1 MDNILDV
8 LKEFENAGYEA
19 YFVGG
24 YPRDLYMGLSTIDYD
39 ITTSATPK
47 EIKEIFNEVT
57 SDNYGCVN
65 FIYKNNKFQA
75 TTYRKELKYKDNRK
89 PIEIEYI
96 NDLKIDLM
104 RRDFTINTL
113 CLDSNGNLLDYL
125 NGKEDIDN
133 KIIKVVGNTNKKL
146 QEDALRILRA
156 IRFATTLN
164 FKLSK
169 ELYEGIKKYGYLVEG
184 LSYDRKKEELD
195 KIFLSNN
202 IDYGIKLIRE
212 LDLERPLEINTY
224 NLKKTTYL
232 VGIWAQLNAK
242 NYRFNKSEAE
252 TIKQVNNLLKLDILD
267 KLNLY
272 KYGLYISSIAAEIKG
287 IDIDKIN
294 LEYNNLKIKDRN
306 DIKITPVEICDVI
319 NEEPSAILND
329 ILCDLE
335 EKIIYEKLENDKNKI
350 IEYLKKV
357 YL

>member
-104 RRDFTINTL
+104 RRDFTINTS

-164 FKLSK
+164 FELSK
-169 ELYEGIKKYGYLVEG
+169 ELYEEFSKSGVPQAGDLMVTAVGTLGKVYIVKDGDLFYYKDGSVLCLNNRYNLNPSYLKYVIESPMFINQFVGESQGTTVATLTIVRFNEYLVPIPPLREQE
-184 LSYDRKKEELD
+184 RIVKA
-195 KIFLSNN
+195 
-202 IDYGIKLIRE
+202 ID
-212 LDLERPLEINTY
+212 N
-224 NLKKTTYL
+224 
-232 VGIWAQLNAK
+232 VA
-242 NYRFNKSEAE
+242 
-252 TIKQVNNLLKLDILD
+252 
-267 KLNLY
+267 
-272 KYGLYISSIAAEIKG
+272 SIMS
-287 IDIDKIN
+287 
-294 LEYNNLKIKDRN
+294 R
-306 DIKITPVEICDVI
+306 
-319 NEEPSAILND
+319 
-329 ILCDLE
+329 
-335 EKIIYEKLENDKNKI
+335 
-350 IEYLKKV
+350 
-357 YL
+357 